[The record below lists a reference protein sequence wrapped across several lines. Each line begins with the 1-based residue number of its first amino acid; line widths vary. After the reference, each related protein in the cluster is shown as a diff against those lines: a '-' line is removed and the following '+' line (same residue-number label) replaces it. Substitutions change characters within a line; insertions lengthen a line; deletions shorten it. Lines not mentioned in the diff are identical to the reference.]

1 MNAHNS
7 TTVTADDNQRPS
19 MAVVDLVSEATG
31 IDILELD
38 PLYNAI
44 DPDVLDTLCTS
55 SSGFTSLEFQYAS
68 HTVVV
73 EQVEIGVEISL
84 EPVTIGASG
93 SSGVADSGPSA

>member
-1 MNAHNS
+1 MNAYNS
-7 TTVTADDNQRPS
+7 TTVSATDDQQPS
-19 MAVVDLVSEATG
+19 MAVVDLVSEVTG
-31 IDILELD
+31 TDVLELD

-73 EQVEIGVEISL
+73 EQVEHGLKISL
-84 EPVTIGASG
+84 EPVTIGAAG